1 MRRIGVF
8 VCWCGSNIA
17 GVINIDKVLE
27 EIKKHPAV
35 IVCDDYK
42 YLCSEPGQN
51 IIRNMIKEKKLDG
64 IVISA
69 CSPSMHENTFRKAVA
84 AEGINLYQCEITN
97 IREQCSWVHKL
108 SQEEATKKAVELTL
122 ANIEKILENEDLHPT
137 TVSVTK
143 KALVVGGGIAGMQ
156 VALDIADAGF
166 EVILVEKSPA
176 IGGRMAQLSETFP
189 TLDCAQCI
197 ITPRTVE
204 VGQHDKIKLM
214 TYSEVEEISGFV
226 GNFDIK
232 IRKKA
237 AYVDREKCTGC
248 GICWE
253 KCPTKVNSEF
263 DVNLGV
269 RKSIYIPY
277 PQAVPNKPVIDQN
290 VCLYFQKGKC
300 RVCEKVCEVKAIEF
314 DQKDEIIEE
323 KVGAIVFA
331 TGFDLY
337 SEETIG
343 EYGYGKIKDVITGL
357 QFERLNSASGP
368 TGGEI
373 RRLSD
378 GKVPQ
383 EVVFIQCVGSR
394 DPEHGVPYC
403 SKICCMYTAKHAILY
418 KKKVPEG
425 QAYIFYIDIRSGG
438 KGYEEFVQKGI
449 EEEGLLY
456 LRGKVSK
463 VFEEEGK
470 VVVWG
475 ADTLT
480 DNKVEI
486 RADMVVLAT
495 AMVPSEGTIE
505 ISKKF
510 KINSDENGFLRESH
524 VKLRPVETTTMGIFL
539 AGSAQGPK
547 DIPDTVAG
555 GSAAASKVLGLFYS
569 KKLSISPLV
578 AYVIA
583 DMCVGCGVCVP
594 ACPYD
599 ARDIDERLKIAKVNE
614 TLCQGCGTCVSACP
628 NYASQLKNMKTEQ
641 VFSMIEELI

>member
-17 GVINIDKVLE
+17 GVINIDKVLA

-51 IIRNMIKEKKLDG
+51 IIRKMIKEKKLDG

-108 SQEEATKKAVELTL
+108 SREEATRKAVELTL

-166 EVILVEKSPA
+166 EVILVEKSPT

-214 TYSEVEEISGFV
+214 TYAEVEEISGFV

-237 AYVDREKCTGC
+237 AYVDREKCTSC

-253 KCPTKVNSEF
+253 KCPTKVASEF
-263 DVNLGV
+263 DVNLGM

-290 VCLYFQKGKC
+290 VCLYFKQGKC

-337 SEETIG
+337 PAETIG

-373 RRLSD
+373 RRPSD

-403 SKICCMYTAKHAILY
+403 SKICCMYTAKHALLY
-418 KKKVPEG
+418 KKKVPQG
-425 QAYIFYIDIRSGG
+425 QAYVFYIDIRSGG

-449 EEEGLLY
+449 EEERILY
-456 LRGKVSK
+456 LRGKVAK
-463 VFEEEGK
+463 VFAEEGK

-475 ADTLT
+475 VDTLT
-480 DNKVEI
+480 DKKVEI
-486 RADMVVLAT
+486 RADLVVLAT

-510 KINSDENGFLRESH
+510 KVNSDENGFLREAH

-547 DIPDTVAG
+547 DIPDTVTQA
-555 GSAAASKVLGLFYS
+555 SAAAAKVLGLFYS
-569 KKLSISPLV
+569 KKLAISPLV
-578 AYVIA
+578 AYVIG
-583 DMCVGCGVCVP
+583 DMCVGCGVCVS
-594 ACPYD
+594 ACPYE
-599 ARDIDERLKIAKVNE
+599 ARSIDERLKVAKVNE
-614 TLCQGCGTCVSACP
+614 ALCQGCGSCVAACP